1 MKKNVIIGQSG
12 GPTVAINASLA
23 GVIKGAMQ
31 NSEHI
36 GEIYG
41 ALNGIEGLI
50 ARKII
55 NLRTSIKTAEDYTRL
70 AATPAM
76 ALGSCR
82 YKLPAPP
89 HEKYD
94 EILQIFADYNIG
106 YFFYI
111 GGNDSMDTVKQLSK
125 ICAEK
130 NLDIKC
136 IGVPKTVDN
145 DLPITDHT
153 PGFGS
158 AAKYIAGSIAEIALD
173 SGVYDMFSVIVAEIM
188 GRHAGWLAAAS
199 VLARDSVGSSA
210 PNASNAAPQLIYLPE
225 APFCEEDFI
234 NKIKEHSKEKK
245 LLMIAVSEGL
255 KNKDGEYLSAAG
267 ASVDGFGHVALAGV
281 GKYLEELIKEKVGC
295 KVRSIE
301 FSVLQRAAAHFAS
314 GTDISEAQ
322 RIGEEAVRAALG
334 GQTGVMMT
342 LERVS
347 NSPYLVN
354 YGSVEIEKCA
364 NMEKTI
370 PHEWIID
377 GCDVS
382 KELVEYLRPLT
393 AGRAPYFEKDGMPE
407 YFFLDK
413 TIVLK

>member
-1 MKKNVIIGQSG
+1 MKKNIIVGQSG

-31 NSEHI
+31 HDEQI

-41 ALNGIEGLI
+41 ALNGIEGLL

-55 NLRTSIKTAEDYTRL
+55 NLRTSIKTAEDYIRL

-130 NLDIKC
+130 GLDIKC

-199 VLARDSVGSSA
+199 VLARDSTRS
-210 PNASNAAPQLIYLPE
+210 APQLIYLPE
-225 APFCEEDFI
+225 VPFCEEDFI

-245 LLMIAVSEGL
+245 LLIIAVSEGL

-301 FSVLQRAAAHFAS
+301 FSVLQRAAAHFSS
-314 GTDISEAQ
+314 GTDIAEAQ
-322 RIGEEAVRAALG
+322 RIGEEAVRAALSG
-334 GQTGVMMT
+334 KTGVMMT
-342 LERVS
+342 FERVS

-354 YGSVEIEKCA
+354 YSSVAIEKCA
-364 NMEKTI
+364 NLEKTI
-370 PHEWIID
+370 PKEWIID

-382 KELVEYLRPLT
+382 RELIEYLRPLT
-393 AGRAPYFEKDGMPE
+393 VGRAPYFEKNGMPE
-407 YFFLDK
+407 YLFLDK
-413 TIVLK
+413 TVVVK

>member
-1 MKKNVIIGQSG
+1 MKKNIIVGQSG

-23 GVIKGAMQ
+23 GVIRGAMQ
-31 NSEHI
+31 SSAI

-41 ALNGIEGLI
+41 ALNGIEGLL
-50 ARKII
+50 ARNII
-55 NLRTSIKTAEDYTRL
+55 DLRRSIKTAEDYARL

-82 YKLPAPP
+82 YKLPAYP

-94 EILQIFADYNIG
+94 EILQIFSDYDIG

-158 AAKYIAGSIAEIALD
+158 AAKYIAGSIAEIAMD

-199 VLARDSVGSSA
+199 VLARDSVGD
-210 PNASNAAPQLIYLPE
+210 APQLIYLPE

-234 NKIKEHSKEKK
+234 NRIKEHSKEKK
-245 LLMIAVSEGL
+245 LLIVAVSEGL

-301 FSVLQRAAAHFAS
+301 FSVLQRAAAHFSS
-314 GTDISEAQ
+314 GTDIAEAQ
-322 RIGEEAVRAALG
+322 RIGEEAVRAALA

-342 LERVS
+342 FERVS
-347 NSPYLVN
+347 NAPYLVN
-354 YGSVEIEKCA
+354 YGSVAIEKCA
-364 NMEKTI
+364 NLEKTI
-370 PHEWIID
+370 PPEWIID

-382 KELVEYLRPLT
+382 SELVEYLRPLT
-393 AGRAPYFEKDGMPE
+393 VGRAPYFEKDGMPE
-407 YFFLDK
+407 YLFLDK
-413 TIVLK
+413 TIVAK

>member
-1 MKKNVIIGQSG
+1 MKKNIIVGQSG

-23 GVIKGAMQ
+23 GVIRGAMQ
-31 NSEHI
+31 SDAI

-41 ALNGIEGLI
+41 ALNGIEGLLQRNI
-50 ARKII
+50 IDLRK
-55 NLRTSIKTAEDYTRL
+55 SIKTAEDFDRL

-94 EILQIFADYNIG
+94 EIIQILKDYNIG

-158 AAKYIAGSIAEIALD
+158 AAKYIAGSIAEIAMD

-199 VLARDSVGSSA
+199 VLARESVES
-210 PNASNAAPQLIYLPE
+210 APQLIYLPE

-234 NKIKEHSKEKK
+234 NKIKKHSKEKK
-245 LLMIAVSEGL
+245 LLIIAVSEGL

-301 FSVLQRAAAHFAS
+301 FSVLQRAAAHFSS
-314 GTDISEAQ
+314 GTDIAEAQ
-322 RIGEEAVRAALG
+322 RIGEEAVRAALRG
-334 GQTGVMMT
+334 ETGVMMT
-342 LERVS
+342 FERVS
-347 NSPYLVN
+347 NAPYLVN
-354 YGSVEIEKCA
+354 YGTVAIEKCA
-364 NMEKTI
+364 NLEKTI
-370 PHEWIID
+370 PPEWIID

-382 KELVEYLRPLT
+382 KEMVEYLRPLT
-393 AGRAPYFEKDGMPE
+393 EGRAPYFEKNGMPE
-407 YFFLDK
+407 YLFLDK
-413 TIVLK
+413 TVVKK

>member
-1 MKKNVIIGQSG
+1 MKNIIVGQSG

-23 GVIKGAMQ
+23 GVIRGAMQ
-31 NSEHI
+31 RSEI

-41 ALNGIEGLI
+41 ALNGIEGLLQRNI
-50 ARKII
+50 IDLRK
-55 NLRTSIKTAEDYTRL
+55 SIKTAEDFDRL

-94 EILQIFADYNIG
+94 EILQIFKDYNIG

-125 ICAEK
+125 ICAER

-199 VLARDSVGSSA
+199 VLARGAVG
-210 PNASNAAPQLIYLPE
+210 AAPQLIYLPE
-225 APFCEEDFI
+225 VPFCEEDFI

-245 LLMIAVSEGL
+245 LLIIAVSEGL
-255 KNKDGEYLSAAG
+255 RNKNGEYLSAAG

-301 FSVLQRAAAHFAS
+301 FSVLQRAAAHFSS
-314 GTDISEAQ
+314 GTDIAEAQ
-322 RIGEEAVRAALG
+322 RIGEEAVRAALD

-342 LERVS
+342 FERVS

-354 YGSVEIEKCA
+354 YGTVAIEKCA
-364 NMEKTI
+364 NLEKTI
-370 PHEWIID
+370 PTEWIIG

-382 KELVEYLRPLT
+382 EEMVQYLRPLT
-393 AGRAPYFEKDGMPE
+393 EGRAPYFEKNGVPE
-407 YFFLDK
+407 YLFLDK
-413 TIVLK
+413 TIISK

>member
-1 MKKNVIIGQSG
+1 MKKNIIVGQSG

-31 NSEHI
+31 NCAI

-41 ALNGIEGLI
+41 ALNGIEGLL
-50 ARKII
+50 ARNII
-55 NLRTSIKTAEDYTRL
+55 DLRKSFKAAEDFSRL

-82 YKLPAPP
+82 YKLPAYP

-125 ICAEK
+125 ICADR

-136 IGVPKTVDN
+136 IGVPKTIDN
-145 DLPITDHT
+145 DLPVTDHT

-158 AAKYIAGSIAEIALD
+158 AAKYIAGSIAEMALD

-199 VLARDSVGSSA
+199 VLARDAVG
-210 PNASNAAPQLIYLPE
+210 AAPQLIYLPE
-225 APFCEEDFI
+225 VPFDEDCFI
-234 NKIKEHSKEKK
+234 EKIKEASKKK
-245 LLMIAVSEGL
+245 QLLIVAVSEGI
-255 KNKDGEYLSAAG
+255 KNKNGEYVTAAG
-267 ASVDGFGHVALAGV
+267 ASVDGFGHTALGGV
-281 GKYLEELIKEKVGC
+281 GKYLEELIKAKVGC

-301 FSVLQRAAAHFAS
+301 FSVLQRSAARVAS
-314 GTDISEAQ
+314 ATDITEAL
-322 RIGEEAVRAALG
+322 RIGEEAVRAATSG
-334 GQTGVMMT
+334 KTGVMMT
-342 LERVS
+342 FERVS

-354 YGSVEIEKCA
+354 IGCVEIEKCA
-364 NMEKTI
+364 NLEKTI
-370 PHEWIID
+370 PLEWIAD
-377 GCDVS
+377 GCDVTEEM
-382 KELVEYLRPLT
+382 KEYLRPLT
-393 AGRAPYFEKDGMPE
+393 EGIAPRFEKNGMPE
-407 YFFLDK
+407 YLFLDK
-413 TIVLK
+413 TIISK